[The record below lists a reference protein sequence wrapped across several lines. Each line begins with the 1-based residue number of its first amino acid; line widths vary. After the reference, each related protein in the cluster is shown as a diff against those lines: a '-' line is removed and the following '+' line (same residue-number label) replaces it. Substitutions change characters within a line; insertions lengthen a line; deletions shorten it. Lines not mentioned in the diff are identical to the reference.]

1 MSPMLAA
8 KRLAVDVSRG
18 EESSL
23 VRWAQKCIKERK
35 LGQMVDANT
44 RGTISLKCLGRFAK
58 IANRCLLSDPKERPT
73 MAEVVTSLEDLL
85 QVQKKWD
92 SSAKTSI
99 TTVFTWMFPM
109 FRFSTKDN
117 QDQRRVCSPI
127 NPENN
132 IDQASLT
139 NKEMVDRDL
148 KVFTVD
154 ELRCA
159 TRGFAEDAY
168 LGTWSYGDVYKGWVD
183 KTTYILSKNN
193 KGMHVVIKS
202 LIWNKTVKLEKA
214 KLELEILKEFS
225 HPNLVKLIGYCLSD
239 KQLFL
244 VNEFMSNGNF
254 EDHLF
259 SGSIARLPLVTK
271 VKIAVGIAR
280 GIVFLHNARD
290 YVTTYLHWGGTNSMF
305 RLDRRKIL
313 LDEDFT
319 AKLSDCE
326 VTKLT
331 RGHYPYSIQD
341 DNGLVYGD
349 YYPRFKPFQLQS
361 NLDGFTLVLMEVLRG
376 KQISY
381 DDEVQKM
388 DDLLV
393 QNGNM
398 SIHHIAKLCFE
409 ICNEVDSESKIFTLL
424 EEYEM
429 HIREAFATAAAES
442 CLIRGKSGM
451 KVVLIGKQV
460 SNQREFEII
469 TDHVAPM
476 LEKDLTPFHPIGKLC
491 LETCDEVYDNLMQNR
506 FKSWVT
512 EATKGVVA

>member
-1 MSPMLAA
+1 
-8 KRLAVDVSRG
+8 
-18 EESSL
+18 
-23 VRWAQKCIKERK
+23 
-35 LGQMVDANT
+35 
-44 RGTISLKCLGRFAK
+44 
-58 IANRCLLSDPKERPT
+58 

-99 TTVFTWMFPM
+99 TTVFTWLIPKL
-109 FRFSTKDN
+109 RSSTKDN
-117 QDQRRVCSPI
+117 QDQRRLCSPI

-132 IDQASLT
+132 IDQTSLT

-154 ELRCA
+154 ELRRA

-183 KTTYILSKNN
+183 KTTYFLSKNN
-193 KGMHVVIKS
+193 KGMPIVIKS

-225 HPNLVKLIGYCLSD
+225 HPNLVKLLGYCLSD

-254 EDHLF
+254 EDNLF

-290 YVTTYLHWGGTNSMF
+290 YVTTYLHWEGTSSMF

-331 RGHYPYSIQD
+331 RGYYIQD

-349 YYPRFKPFQLQS
+349 YYPWFKPFQLQS
-361 NLDGFTLVLMEVLRG
+361 NLDGFTLVLMEVLTG

-381 DDEVQKM
+381 DDEVKKM

-393 QNGNM
+393 QHGNM
-398 SIHHIAKLCFE
+398 SIHRIAKLCFE

-424 EEYEM
+424 EEYET
-429 HIREAFATAAAES
+429 HICEAFATAAAES
-442 CLIRGKSGM
+442 CLIRGKSVERFLG
-451 KVVLIGKQV
+451 I
-460 SNQREFEII
+460 
-469 TDHVAPM
+469 
-476 LEKDLTPFHPIGKLC
+476 LE
-491 LETCDEVYDNLMQNR
+491 EYDNLMQNR
-506 FKSWVT
+506 LKSWVT
-512 EATKGVVA
+512 EATKTAISFHLKINT